1 MAIDQR
7 PDLFLPG
14 PPLVLEE
21 APARPSRRAPV
32 ARDGAIARHPAPL
45 RPLDRAW
52 LMTWRTELD
61 PSRWV
66 SVPATT
72 MVSHLVRE
80 QAEPVLRPSLGWRY
94 LAPAATT
101 DLLLPGHRSAP
112 AWPTA
117 EPGTERPMPRS
128 MGITPAHA
136 YGVARRT
143 AEVLAV
149 LSACLDPAER
159 RPQGHA
165 VRVAYLGSRIAA
177 ELEMGDDLRC
187 GLLYAGLLRDA
198 GSTGLEPAD
207 VEPAESSHGRRGLG
221 LRHSGQP
228 AAPAASSLASAAAP
242 HLSRPDRAAALVRV
256 LGLSPGIMEAVASAE
271 ERWDGK
277 GPRHERRTAIPTGA
291 RLLTLSV
298 TAALAAAEP
307 GATPLAIERTL
318 RRERGGLLDPTL
330 VDRVLEL
337 GRGGLWA
344 DLAAPS
350 LLERMLE
357 LEPLHRIRQSDDAG
371 LDAIA
376 GAFADL
382 VDTRT
387 PMMGRHGR
395 RVAAFAART
404 SVALGLEARIAVE
417 VRRAALL
424 HDLGKLLVPIAYL
437 EKPAALSAH
446 EKHVIDDH
454 ARFGAAVLE
463 RSRVL
468 GGLAPLI
475 AGHHERLD
483 GSGRFPVLVDD
494 DRELGARI
502 IAIADRFEA
511 MTAERPYRPAMTPA
525 HAWAELHREVSE
537 PRAGVVLRVMERT
550 LGG

>member
-14 PPLVLEE
+14 PPPVLDESPE
-21 APARPSRRAPV
+21 ARPPWPPLTRQ
-32 ARDGAIARHPAPL
+32 ARSTRHPAPL
-45 RPLDRAW
+45 RPMDRAW
-52 LMTWRTELD
+52 LLTWRTDLD

-66 SVPATT
+66 TVPATT

-80 QAEPVLRPSLGWRY
+80 QAEPVLQPSLGWRY
-94 LAPAATT
+94 LAPAASA
-101 DLLLPGHRSAP
+101 DLRLPDRRIVP
-112 AWPTA
+112 AWPAVDT
-117 EPGTERPMPRS
+117 GIERPAPRS
-128 MGITPAHA
+128 MGIAPAGA

-159 RPQGHA
+159 RPPGHA
-165 VRVAYLGSRIAA
+165 VRVAYIASRVSA
-177 ELEMGDDLRC
+177 ELEMGDDMRTD
-187 GLLYAGLLRDA
+187 LLYAGLLRDA

-207 VEPAESSHGRRGLG
+207 VEPAGSGRGRRGLG
-221 LRHSGQP
+221 LRRSTSP
-228 AAPAASSLASAAAP
+228 SLAPNAAASGAP

-256 LGLSPGIMEAVASAE
+256 LGLPPGVMEAVASAE

-291 RLLTLSV
+291 RLLSLAV

-307 GATPLAIERTL
+307 GATPLAIERAL
-318 RRERGGLLDPTL
+318 RRERGDVLDPTL
-330 VDRVLEL
+330 VDRVIEV
-337 GRGGLWA
+337 GRSGLWA
-344 DLAAPS
+344 DLAVPD
-350 LLERMLE
+350 LTERMLE

-395 RVAAFAART
+395 RVAEFATRT
-404 SVALGLEARIAVE
+404 SVALGLEARVVVD

-446 EKHVIDDH
+446 EKHIIDEH
-454 ARFGAAVLE
+454 ARFGAVVLE

-483 GSGRFPVLVDD
+483 GTGRFPTLIDD
-494 DRELGARI
+494 DRELGSRI
-502 IAIADRFEA
+502 IALADRFEA
-511 MTAERPYRPAMTPA
+511 MTAERPYRPAMTA
-525 HAWAELHREVSE
+525 EQAWAELHREVSE
-537 PRAGVVLRVMERT
+537 PLANVVLKVMERT